1 MSVQIIPGR
10 DVRAGNCKAR
20 RVIRQ
25 CTFVGAAVAIGI
37 CVVGAFGANLDTG
50 NSSATAVLSRPAPAD
65 RWLIPPRPIDP
76 PYGELDLSAQRAQIV
91 DQLYEELMRQTAPGC
106 SSSRPGPAETANSAA
121 MGSGC

>member
-76 PYGELDLSAQRAQIV
+76 PYGDLDLSAQRA
-91 DQLYEELMRQTAPGC
+91 G
-106 SSSRPGPAETANSAA
+106 SSIGTVKLSAVGIA
-121 MGSGC
+121 KTQWIARRSATGVITPPWRRR